1 MYGVGTI
8 DSGNTIDWGLT
19 SEDYGRWRP
28 NYPESFYRRLQA
40 LGIGV
45 EGQSILDVGTGVG
58 FLARSFAKAGARVT
72 ATDISEGQIQVAQ
85 KYAEAEGLNIRFF
98 TAPAEQS
105 GLPDQSFDVISAS
118 QCWPYFDSKR
128 MIEEARRLLKA
139 GGFLVTAHFCWLP
152 RLDAMAR
159 ATEELILSFNPAWSA
174 GDWAGIIP
182 AIPSWATEKLELRGM
197 FQYDEAISFTHE
209 SWRGRIR
216 ACRGVGAAMSRERVA
231 EFDAA
236 HAALLKE
243 RVPDPFT
250 VLHRIDSHIM
260 AFKTSDH

>member
-1 MYGVGTI
+1 MHGVGTI

-28 NYPESFYRRLQA
+28 NYPDSFYERLRA
-40 LGIGV
+40 HNIGV
-45 EGQSILDVGTGVG
+45 KGQKILDLGTGVG
-58 FLARSFAKAGARVT
+58 FLARSFAKAGAEVT
-72 ATDISEGQIQVAQ
+72 GTDISDGQIQVA
-85 KYAEAEGLNIRFF
+85 KNYAEAEGTNINFF
-98 TAPAEQS
+98 AAPAEQTE
-105 GLPDQSFDVISAS
+105 LPDHSFDVISAS
-118 QCWPYFDSKR
+118 QCWLYFDINR
-128 MIEEARRLLKA
+128 MIQEARRMLKA

-159 ATEELILSFNPAWSA
+159 ATEALILSFNPAWSA
-174 GDWAGIIP
+174 SDWPGVIP
-182 AIPSWATEKLELRGM
+182 AIPSWAAEDLELRGM
-197 FQYDEAISFTHE
+197 FQYDEAIAFSHE

-216 ACRGVGAAMSRERVA
+216 ACRGVGAALSAERVA

-260 AFKTSDH
+260 AFKE